1 MERHNTDDLFKKM
14 LENPP
19 PMRPDMDA
27 LEDMN
32 RRLDAAQTK
41 RKRVVWW
48 WLIPLLFLPFLLST
62 IFFYFKYQTAQNNLN
77 ELNLQ
82 LTDQQLNTQIDTLTQ
97 RITIYQY
104 DTIFNQIYQ
113 DVIIQRNIPEIAAL
127 RASNGGIFVPPSLPN
142 FGAPDLWAN
151 SAATAFNTFDKSSF
165 QPSQLELLRDGK
177 VLSLG
182 QMALVLGK
190 HEVGVDKN
198 KHSLERSQL
207 TSLMRNIETL
217 SFLDN
222 RFQYEYPLPPSDH
235 FLNLSAKSNVDRIN
249 PLWYL
254 VPTGFQAGFN
264 WSPFGLISLP
274 TGNNNVKTIG
284 FLGEV
289 EFTKNTRLQF
299 GVDYLNVPLSAES
312 AEELSLFPTALPND
326 PADLLKELYGDF
338 TYLQVPITLKYV
350 FQPDKKWKPS
360 IGVGMIARLPLKEQL
375 RYEFLSSQGGE
386 YTQAQPIS
394 GGAFSVENMRG
405 TIGIEYNLY
414 KNYTIQAE
422 GFYNYQ
428 FGESTNPYVQF
439 RYGGLNLGLK
449 YKF

>member
-41 RKRVVWW
+41 RRGVVWW
-48 WLIPLLFLPFLLST
+48 WPIPLLFLPFLLSS
-62 IFFYFKYQTAQNNLN
+62 IFFYLKYQTAQNSLN
-77 ELNLQ
+77 ELNVQ
-82 LTDQQLNTQIDTLTQ
+82 LTNQQLNTQIDTLTQ

-104 DTIFNQIYQ
+104 DTVFNRIYQ
-113 DVIIQRNIPEIAAL
+113 DVIIQRNISEIPAL
-127 RASNGGIFVPPSLPN
+127 LATNGSVFKQPHLPN
-142 FGAPDLWAN
+142 FGIPDLTAN
-151 SAATAFNTFDKSSF
+151 SAAAFNTFDKSSF

-182 QMALVLGK
+182 EIAAVLGNSGIEIK
-190 HEVGVDKN
+190 DN
-198 KHSLERSQL
+198 SNNSQARSTL
-207 TSLMRNIETL
+207 GLLMQHIETL

-222 RFQYEYPLPPSDH
+222 RFQYEHQLPPSDH
-235 FLNLSAKSNVDRIN
+235 FFNLASKSNVDRIN

-264 WSPFGLISLP
+264 WSPFGVIKLP
-274 TGNNNVKTIG
+274 TGNKKVKTIG
-284 FLGEV
+284 FLGAV
-289 EFTKNTRLQF
+289 EFTRNTRLQF
-299 GVDYLNVPLSAES
+299 GVDYLDVPLSAES
-312 AEELSLFPTALPND
+312 AEELSLFPTVLPND
-326 PADLLKELYGDF
+326 PADLLKELYGDL

-350 FQPDKKWKPS
+350 FQPTKKWKPS

-375 RYEFLSSQGGE
+375 RYEFISSQGGE
-386 YTQAQPIS
+386 YTQTQPIS
-394 GGAFSVENMRG
+394 GGTFSVENMRG
-405 TIGIEYNLY
+405 TIGVEYNFY

-428 FGESTNPYVQF
+428 FGESTNPYVRF

>member
-14 LENPP
+14 LENSP

-48 WLIPLLFLPFLLST
+48 WLMPLLFLPFLLST
-62 IFFYFKYQTAQNNLN
+62 IFFYSKYQTAQNNLN
-77 ELNLQ
+77 ELKVQ
-82 LTDQQLNTQIDTLTQ
+82 LTNQQLNTQRDTLTQ
-97 RITIYQY
+97 SITIYQY

-113 DVIIQRNIPEIAAL
+113 EVILQRNISETPAL
-127 RASNGGIFVPPSLPN
+127 LANHGGYFSASRLPN
-142 FGAPDLWAN
+142 FGTPDLSAN
-151 SAATAFNTFDKSSF
+151 SAAAFNTFDKSSF

-182 QMALVLGK
+182 QMAMVL
-190 HEVGVDKN
+190 DKEKEFDSN
-198 KHSLERSQL
+198 SSSPNL
-207 TSLMRNIETL
+207 TRLSTANALDKL
-217 SFLDN
+217 SFLSN
-222 RFQYEYPLPPSDH
+222 RFSYEYPLPPSDH

-254 VPTGFQAGFN
+254 VPTGFQAGIN
-264 WSPFGLISLP
+264 WSPLGIINLP
-274 TGNNNVKTIG
+274 NGNNNVKTIG

-289 EFTKNTRLQF
+289 EFTSNTRLQF
-299 GVDYLNVPLSAES
+299 GLDYIDVPLSAETTAELNQFPS
-312 AEELSLFPTALPND
+312 AIPND

-338 TYLQVPITLKYV
+338 TYLQVPLTLKYI
-350 FQPDKKWKPS
+350 FQPDKQWKPS
-360 IGVGMIARLPLKEQL
+360 IGFGMIARLPLKEQL
-375 RYEFLSSQGGE
+375 RYEFVSNQGGE
-386 YTQAQPIS
+386 YTQNQPIS
-394 GGAFSVENMRG
+394 DGTFSIKNVRG
-405 TIGIEYNLY
+405 TIGIEYNFY

-428 FGESTNPYVQF
+428 FGATTNPYFQF
-439 RYGGLNLGLK
+439 RYGGLNMGLK
-449 YKF
+449 YKFY

>member
-1 MERHNTDDLFKKM
+1 MERHNTDDLFKKI

-19 PMRPDMDA
+19 PMRPSLEA

-32 RRLDAAQTK
+32 RRLDATQTK
-41 RKRVVWW
+41 QKRGVWL
-48 WLIPLLFLPFLLST
+48 WLIPFLFLSLLGSN
-62 IFFYFKYQTAQNNLN
+62 IFFYFKYQITQNSLH

-82 LTDQQLNTQIDTLTQ
+82 LTKQQQNTLIDTLTQ

-104 DTIFNQIYQ
+104 DTVFNRVYQ
-113 DVIIQRNIPEIAAL
+113 DVIIQRNISKTPAL
-127 RASNGGIFVPPSLPN
+127 LASNGSYFLASRLPN
-142 FGAPDLWAN
+142 FGAPNLSAN
-151 SAATAFNTFDKSSF
+151 SAAAFNTFDKSSL
-165 QPSQLELLRDGK
+165 QPSQLELLRSGK

-182 QMALVLGK
+182 QMALLL
-190 HEVGVDKN
+190 DKEEALRSN
-198 KHSLERSQL
+198 SSSTSLEKLSIV
-207 TSLMRNIETL
+207 NEIDKL

-222 RFQYEYPLPPSDH
+222 RFNYEYPLPLSDH

-254 VPTGFQAGFN
+254 IPTGFQAGFN
-264 WSPFGLISLP
+264 WSPLGIINSP
-274 TGNNNVKTIG
+274 NGNNNVKTIG

-299 GVDYLNVPLSAES
+299 GLDYIKVPLSAET
-312 AEELSLFPTALPND
+312 AEELNQFPVPTPND
-326 PADLLKELYGDF
+326 PADILKELYSDF
-338 TYLQVPITLKYV
+338 TYLQVPLTLKYI

-375 RYEFLSSQGGE
+375 QYEFVSTQGGE
-386 YTQAQPIS
+386 YKQVQPINDGS
-394 GGAFSVENMRG
+394 FSVKNVRA
-405 TIGIEYNLY
+405 TIGLEYNFY
-414 KNYTIQAE
+414 KNYTIHAE

-428 FGESTNPYVQF
+428 FGVITNPYFQF
-439 RYGGLNLGLK
+439 RYGGLNMGLK

>member
-41 RKRVVWW
+41 RRGVVWW
-48 WLIPLLFLPFLLST
+48 WIPLLFLPFLLSS
-62 IFFYFKYQTAQNNLN
+62 IFFYTKYQTAQNKLN

-82 LTDQQLNTQIDTLTQ
+82 LTNQQINTQIDTLTQ

-104 DTIFNQIYQ
+104 DTVFNRVYQ
-113 DVIIQRNIPEIAAL
+113 DVIVQRNISETPAL
-127 RASNGGIFVPPSLPN
+127 LASTGSVFTSPSLPN
-142 FGAPDLWAN
+142 FGAPDLSAN
-151 SAATAFNTFDKSSF
+151 SAAAFNTFDKSSF

-182 QMALVLGK
+182 QVAVVLENSEIGTA
-190 HEVGVDKN
+190 DN
-198 KHSLERSQL
+198 SNNNLERSTL
-207 TSLMRNIETL
+207 ESLMQNIETL
-217 SFLDN
+217 SFLGN
-222 RFQYEYPLPPSDH
+222 RFQYEHPLPPSDH
-235 FLNLSAKSNVDRIN
+235 FLNLASKSNVDRIN

-264 WSPFGLISLP
+264 WSPFGLIKLP
-274 TGNNNVKTIG
+274 TGNKNVKTIG

-289 EFTKNTRLQF
+289 EFTRNTRLQF
-299 GVDYLNVPLSAES
+299 GVDYLSVPLSAES
-312 AEELSLFPTALPND
+312 TEELSLFPTALPND

-360 IGVGMIARLPLKEQL
+360 IGIGMIARLPLKEQL
-375 RYEFLSSQGGE
+375 RYEFVSIQGGE
-386 YTQAQPIS
+386 YTQPQPLND
-394 GGAFSVENMRG
+394 GAFSVENMRG
-405 TIGIEYNLY
+405 TIGIEYNFY

-428 FGESTNPYVQF
+428 FGESTNPYVRF